1 MATYVGKP
9 LKRFE
14 DPRLL
19 TGWGSFVGPCTC
31 TLRLN
36 TTSSLVDRHR
46 GTKAWT
52 RGLSCHPSGP
62 LTPVDALE
70 AGRAD
75 ARRLLGP
82 PHLAAP
88 HEHCLL
94 TPPLAAATAAR
105 ERAGLLANS
114 RHGPSTPPPS
124 WACTAATA
132 WPTLCHGWAGAAAAA
147 GARRREG
154 GRNCNTHGTRRAAAA
169 RRPRPCRVY

>member
-46 GTKAWT
+46 GKKAWT

-62 LTPVDALE
+62 LTPMDALE

-88 HEHCLL
+88 HEPCLL

-124 WACTAATA
+124 RACTAATA
-132 WPTLCHGWAGAAAAA
+132 WSSRSRGWTRAGAGA
-147 GARRREG
+147 GIRSRGANRSCSNNG
-154 GRNCNTHGTRRAAAA
+154 
-169 RRPRPCRVY
+169 RRPPAVVTRLRPCTAC